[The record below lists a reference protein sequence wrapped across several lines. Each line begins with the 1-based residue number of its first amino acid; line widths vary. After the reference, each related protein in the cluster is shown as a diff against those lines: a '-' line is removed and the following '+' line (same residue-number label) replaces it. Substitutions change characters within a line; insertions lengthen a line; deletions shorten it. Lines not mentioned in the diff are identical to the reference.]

1 MAEETDRSVATES
14 EVDEPESDDE
24 DAPTELPTQTIFRV
38 LTDARRRYV
47 MHHLKQVGEAVAVG
61 DLAEQVAAWENDKE
75 VEAITSQ
82 ERKRVYVSLYQSH
95 LPTMAEEGIVRYDQN
110 RGEVELTDAAA
121 AVDVYMEIVPRRDIP
136 WRTFYLGLTA
146 ASALVLGLV
155 WMDVRPFTSVPD
167 LGWAAVILVS
177 FGVTA
182 LVESY
187 ASRRM
192 QFGDAGPPP
201 ELRE

>member
-1 MAEETDRSVATES
+1 MAEQEATDP
-14 EVDEPESDDE
+14 DPEGEIEGAADDPPA
-24 DAPTELPTQTIFRV
+24 DLSTKTIFRV

-61 DLAEQVAAWENDKE
+61 DLAEQVAAWENGKE
-75 VEAITSQ
+75 IEEITSQ

-95 LPTMAEEGIVRYDQN
+95 LPTMAEEGIVRYDED

-121 AVDVYMEIVPRRDIP
+121 AVDVFMEIVPRRDIP
-136 WRTFYLGLTA
+136 WRTFYLGLSA
-146 ASALVLGLV
+146 ASAIVLGLV
-155 WMDVRPFTSVPD
+155 WLDVRPFTGVPD
-167 LGWAAVILVS
+167 LGWAAVILVA

-187 ASRRM
+187 TSRRM